1 MLVDIEKL
9 RAFGF
14 NLMPLKKESKVPIAG
29 ADWIHLKTQKYKG
42 SFPDSCNV
50 AVICGE
56 VSGGLFVVDL
66 DHESLYN
73 DFKEYHD
80 KTFIV
85 RTGKG
90 YHIYFFAESFLPN
103 NKKFDDNRF
112 RHVDVKAEGGYV
124 LAPGSIHPDTKK
136 PYEIICDLPPMKIN
150 PQEIKDKLALL
161 GFNVNKK
168 SIEEISKGTSEGGR
182 NNETF
187 LYTCVCIRE
196 KGLFGEALKKEIMEL
211 NSRHNPPMPESEVD
225 IIIKSALGYE
235 GHNIDRHV
243 KKIETYKEKIQ
254 RDNND
259 PLKISM
265 QDIDPREHEGV
276 PIFFE
281 CMIIAVGERMTY
293 TREMDFEC
301 EECGSTKTI
310 NCNIFHMIDRIPFCL
325 KHKKP
330 YTPIEDSRKTEYIQQ
345 LRIQELIEMSRNSS
359 PIEFDAEILDE
370 NVGEAFISE
379 RKIITAK
386 FRSIPQKTGYN
397 QIVFEV
403 LKMDNMEQEEGCMPT
418 EEEKQKWKSNPKIFE
433 TVRDSISSE
442 LFINPVIKESL
453 MFAGIGGVSLNNKR
467 ADIHV
472 ALLGDA
478 QTAKSDLLEFMHTIM
493 VGSGYVVG
501 GNVSAAGLTISMVK
515 LYNGISIPQAGV
527 LCSHTGKPV
536 IFDEIDKADT
546 VIHNALLQSM
556 EQGFSTMAKSGTGK
570 PGMRLP
576 SKCPMLIG
584 GNPING
590 GKFNP
595 KHLNIMDNFN
605 LSTPFISRLDI
616 IWIMR
621 DFNDPDIDDII
632 RDTIVN
638 YDSVKNNFMKLDELQ
653 RFFTYARSLKPV
665 MPKELF
671 EKMND
676 LHKKMRKLNSPNTIP
691 IGVRQYHGLHR
702 LLTACASAHL
712 REIVID
718 EDFVI
723 VENLILESYKTMGMN
738 LNTGEVTESHRKSKD
753 TKQDIWSETWD
764 EVAGLEVYVDK
775 DDFLK
780 KLSTKK
786 PYFNEVSSR
795 VEFSK
800 RELAGFI
807 ELDNDTNMYKR
818 GNV

>member
-9 RAFGF
+9 QAMGF
-14 NLMPLKKESKVPIAG
+14 NLMPLQKESKVPIGG
-29 ADWIHLKTQKYKG
+29 ADWTHLKTQKYKG

-66 DHESLYN
+66 DHTSLYD
-73 DFKEYHD
+73 DFKEFHD

-85 RTGKG
+85 KTGKG
-90 YHIYFFAESFLPN
+90 YHIYFLAESFLPN

-112 RHVDVKAEGGYV
+112 RHVDVKSEGGYV

-136 PYEIICDLPPMKIN
+136 PYEIVCDLPPMKIN
-150 PQEIKDKLALL
+150 PQVIKEKLGLL

-196 KGLFGEALKKEIMEL
+196 KGLFGEALKKEVMEL
-211 NSRHNPPMPESEVD
+211 NSRHTPPMPESEVD
-225 IIIKSALGYE
+225 MIIKSALGYE
-235 GHNIDRHV
+235 GHNIEKHV
-243 KKIETYKEKIQ
+243 KKIESYKERVKI
-254 RDNND
+254 DNSD
-259 PLKISM
+259 PIRIRM
-265 QDIDPREHEGV
+265 QDIDPKEHEGI
-276 PIFFE
+276 PITFE

-301 EECGSTKTI
+301 EDCGSTKTVR
-310 NCNIFHMIDRIPFCL
+310 CNVFHIVDRIPFCL

-330 YTPIEDSRKTEYIQQ
+330 YVPIEDSRKTEYIQQ
-345 LRIQELIEMSRNSS
+345 LRIQEFLEISKNSS

-386 FRSIPQKTGYN
+386 FRSIPQKNGYN
-397 QIVFEV
+397 QIVFEI

-418 EEEKQKWKSNPKIFE
+418 EEEKQKWLANPKIFE
-433 TVRDSISSE
+433 IVRDSISSE

-453 MFAGIGGVSLNNKR
+453 MFASIGGIALNNKR
-467 ADIHV
+467 SDVHV

-478 QTAKSDLLEFMHTIM
+478 QTAKSDLLEEFHKIN

-515 LYNGISIPQAGV
+515 LYNGVSIPQAGV

-546 VIHNALLQSM
+546 SIHNALLQSM

-576 SKCPMLIG
+576 SKCPMMIG
-584 GNPING
+584 GNPVNG

-638 YDSVKNNFMKLDELQ
+638 HQDNKENFMQLDELQ
-653 RFFTYARSLKPV
+653 RFFTLAKSLKPV

-671 EKMND
+671 EKMNE
-676 LHKKMRKLNSPNTIP
+676 LHRKMRKLNSPNTIP

-712 REIVID
+712 REVVTD

-738 LNTGEVTESHRKSKD
+738 LTTGEVTENHRKSKD
-753 TKQDIWSETWD
+753 TKEDIWSETWE
-764 EVAGLEVYVDK
+764 EVAGLEGYVDK
-775 DDFLK
+775 DDFIK

-786 PYFNEVSSR
+786 PYFDEVKAR
-795 VEFSK
+795 AEFRK
-800 RELAGFI
+800 KEFAGMI
-807 ELDNDTNMYKR
+807 ELDNDTEMYKR
-818 GNV
+818 SG